1 VRRDTALSDP
11 THVTESERR
20 LRATVRV
27 VLSRGVW
34 AIIAAQ
40 LGLMLLW
47 RHAVSADSNS
57 DSSAL
62 LLLATA
68 LGGFLYLTAGVSRA
82 LADRRDVVGL
92 RDALRAGVGC
102 YGQFLWMI
110 AKLVLLTGAVLN
122 VLIYLIGTDSSSPA
136 GEVSVRVSG
145 LLPLVQGILSFVF
158 VYWLPIVFVRGEFA
172 LFKTLRTALVMAW
185 RRLSHAG
192 FLAFLTL
199 TPAVVAVAVGE
210 VTPFVAILLINL
222 VGGVMEWV
230 AYAYC
235 VGCLQDQAGG

>member
-1 VRRDTALSDP
+1 M
-11 THVTESERR
+11 TESARR

-27 VLSRGVW
+27 LLSRGIW
-34 AIIAAQ
+34 TIIGAQ

-47 RHAVSADSNS
+47 RFAVSADSNS

-68 LGGFLYLTAGVSRA
+68 LAGFLYLTAGVSRA

-110 AKLVLLTGAVLN
+110 AKLVLLTGALLN
-122 VLIYLIGTDSSSPA
+122 VLIYLIGADSPSPA
-136 GEVSVRVSG
+136 AEVSVQMSG
-145 LLPLVQGILSFVF
+145 LFPLAQGVLSFVF
-158 VYWLPIVFVRGEFA
+158 VYWLPIVFVRGDFA

-185 RRLSHAG
+185 RRLSNAG

-199 TPAVVAVAVGE
+199 TPAAVAVAVGE
-210 VTPFVAILLINL
+210 ATPLVAILLINL
-222 VGGVMEWV
+222 AGGVMEWV

-235 VGCLQDQAGG
+235 VGCLQDQADG